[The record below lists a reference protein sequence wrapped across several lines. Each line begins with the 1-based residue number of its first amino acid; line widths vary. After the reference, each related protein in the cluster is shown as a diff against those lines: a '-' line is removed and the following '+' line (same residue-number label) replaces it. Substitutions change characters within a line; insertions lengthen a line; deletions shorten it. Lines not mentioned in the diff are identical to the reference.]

1 MSEQLTKPNR
11 LLLEK
16 YFEMNDLKQRT
27 KDKYTNYFKKFQQ
40 QLRDYKISPP
50 NIHTNI
56 NILIQ
61 ISNEQFELGNLKAEY
76 IKQFFQLLKPLV
88 KEKKSVLETVE
99 IYTKLTNNHYKDKTK
114 NELKNADITYKD
126 LTNLLKNKDV
136 SNSQSEYDDEV
147 VSDIDYVLFYILIN
161 YGVRN
166 LDLIINL
173 QDDNGN
179 ENYMYVNEKSI
190 RYVRNNYKTY
200 KQYGTKK
207 ISIKNPR
214 FISIIK
220 QYVADGKKYLFGGYD
235 ETNMSNYINTRFN
248 HYLNTDK
255 RINEGL
261 VYKIVINHYS
271 CIGDTKKQIALANSR
286 GHDITTQSTCYE

>member
-88 KEKKSVLETVE
+88 KEKKQVLETIE

-136 SNSQSEYDDEV
+136 S
-147 VSDIDYVLFYILIN
+147 DIDYVLFYILIN

-173 QDDNGN
+173 QDDNDN
-179 ENYMYVNEKSI
+179 ENYMYVNEKSV

-200 KQYGTKK
+200 EQYGTK
-207 ISIKNPR
+207 IINIKNPR

-220 QYVADGKKYLFGGYD
+220 RLVNENKNFLFGNYD
-235 ETNMSNYINTRFN
+235 ETNMSNYIHTRFN
-248 HYLNTDK
+248 YYLKTPH
-255 RINEGL
+255 RIGEGL
-261 VYKIVINHYS
+261 IYKIVNNHYA
-271 CIGDTKKQIALANSR
+271 CRGDTRKQIALANSR
-286 GHDITTQSTCYE
+286 GHDIKTQSYCYE

>member
-88 KEKKSVLETVE
+88 KEKKQVLETIE

-136 SNSQSEYDDEV
+136 S
-147 VSDIDYVLFYILIN
+147 DIDYVLFYILIN

-173 QDDNGN
+173 QDDNDN
-179 ENYMYVNEKSI
+179 ENYMYVNEKSV

-200 KQYGTKK
+200 EQYGTK
-207 ISIKNPR
+207 IINIKNPR

-220 QYVADGKKYLFGGYD
+220 RLVNENKNFLFGNYD
-235 ETNMSNYINTRFN
+235 ETNMSNYIHTRFN
-248 HYLNTDK
+248 YYLKTPH
-255 RINEGL
+255 RIGEGL
-261 VYKIVINHYS
+261 IYKIVNNHYS
-271 CIGDTKKQIALANSR
+271 CIGDTRKQIALANSR
-286 GHDITTQSTCYE
+286 GHDIKTQSYCYE